1 MEDNFETRRGKKPN
15 QKLKPFLVQQY
26 LLKNTDED
34 HVLNASEIVD
44 FLELCGVD
52 AERRSIYRDIE
63 DINKVMW
70 LMEMKNIDKDADDG
84 IMICDAEEALEA
96 DVEDKEKVIVCKRH
110 VKGKDK
116 GFYARHRNYDFD
128 DIRLL
133 AECVYSAKFLSQGQ
147 SDRLADVVCS
157 FVSRHQAASIRHDA
171 LLTDRVK
178 TNNKAVLNSIASIN
192 EAMSRRI
199 DGVAHEPEKIT
210 FHYLQYSLGNMEKQ
224 VERRKGELYTVSP
237 YKLLINDGNYYLLSF
252 DDKKQKMH
260 TFRVDRMKDV
270 KPTGEPREGKEAFAA
285 INLKDYTKRVFSM
298 YSGKQE
304 RVELRFINPLLD
316 TVVDRF
322 GTDKGSVWYEKVDEK
337 HFKVTAQVEVSDQF
351 FGWLLGFGKRVKI
364 LEPESVVEQFKAYVD
379 KVREMY

>member
-1 MEDNFETRRGKKPN
+1 MDDSFEPRRGKKPN
-15 QKLKPFLVQQY
+15 QKLKPFLVQQF
-26 LLKNTDED
+26 LLRNTDED
-34 HVLNASEIVD
+34 HVVKASEIVD

-70 LMEMKNIDKDADDG
+70 LMEIKNIVKDEDDKLT
-84 IMICDAEEALEA
+84 INDAEEALAA
-96 DVEDKEKVIVCKRH
+96 DENDNEKVIVCKRH

-116 GFYARHRNYDFD
+116 GFYAKHRNYDLD

-178 TNNKAVLNSIASIN
+178 TNNRAVLRSISTIN
-192 EAMSRRI
+192 EAMSYRI
-199 DGVAHEPEKIT
+199 DGKAHEPEKIT
-210 FHYLQYSLGNMEKQ
+210 FHYLQYSLTNMEKQ

-252 DDKKQKMH
+252 DDKKQKMR

-322 GTDKGSVWYEKVDEK
+322 GTDKGSVWYERVDDT

>member
-1 MEDNFETRRGKKPN
+1 MKS
-15 QKLKPFLVQQY
+15 QVLLLYLQQ
-26 LLKNTDED
+26 
-34 HVLNASEIVD
+34 
-44 FLELCGVD
+44 
-52 AERRSIYRDIE
+52 AE
-63 DINKVMW
+63 K
-70 LMEMKNIDKDADDG
+70 
-84 IMICDAEEALEA
+84 
-96 DVEDKEKVIVCKRH
+96 
-110 VKGKDK
+110 
-116 GFYARHRNYDFD
+116 
-128 DIRLL
+128 
-133 AECVYSAKFLSQGQ
+133 
-147 SDRLADVVCS
+147 
-157 FVSRHQAASIRHDA
+157 IRHDA

-252 DDKKQKMH
+252 DDKKQKMR

-270 KPTGEPREGKEAFAA
+270 NPTGEPREGKEAFAA

-298 YSGKQE
+298 YSGKPE
-304 RVELRFINPLLD
+304 RVVIRFINPLLD

-322 GTDKGSVWYEKVDEK
+322 GTDKSSAWYEAVDDN
-337 HFKVTAQVEVSDQF
+337 HFKVITEVDVSDQF